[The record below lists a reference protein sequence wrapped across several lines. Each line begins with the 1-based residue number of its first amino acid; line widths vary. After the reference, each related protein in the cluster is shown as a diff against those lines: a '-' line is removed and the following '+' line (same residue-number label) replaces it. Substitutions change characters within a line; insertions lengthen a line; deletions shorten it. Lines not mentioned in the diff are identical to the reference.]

1 MGYFSKDI
9 MRENKKIIIFLH
21 KFPYPPKD
29 STKLRIFECVIKGLK
44 ELAELE
50 FLIVTWENPSKEDI
64 NYLKQFGKI
73 NLFTYSKLRFVLNA
87 LRAFFNFKPFQTE
100 MFYFK
105 KIDELFKNLLKS
117 ASAVYVHTIRLGKYL
132 ENLDE
137 KDRKKVLLDFNDS
150 IAYHYLNFWRY
161 YPLFLKLILFLEG
174 LKIKYYEKKM
184 IRLLSTFSA
193 VSQTDKEFILQNLN
207 LSKEINF
214 NITGTNFKTINI
226 NANNQ
231 IDENIITFMGNLKY
245 YPNYEGINYF
255 LKNIWPEINKVLPD
269 LKFYIIGQGEEKLKN
284 KFRNLKNVIFTGFL
298 ENPYEIIQKSLCFI
312 SPVRIGAGIQGKV
325 IEAMSLGKLVIVC
338 SDFKNTKGFENYKN
352 VLICESNTKDEWIK
366 LIKWAKENQNEVK
379 EIGEKAKK
387 FVEENFSSERI
398 SNIYKEIFEK
408 LSKELKNL

>member
-1 MGYFSKDI
+1 

-44 ELAELE
+44 ELADLE

-64 NYLKQFGKI
+64 NYLKEFGKI
-73 NLFTYSKLRFVLNA
+73 NLFTHSKLRFVLNA
-87 LRAFFNFKPFQTE
+87 LRAFFNFRPFQTE
-100 MFYFK
+100 MFYFR
-105 KIDELFKNLLKS
+105 KIDELFKSLVNS

-137 KDRKKVLLDFNDS
+137 KNRKKVLLDFNDS
-150 IAYHYLNFWRY
+150 IAYHYLNFWRNY
-161 YPLFLKLILFLEG
+161 LLFLKPILFLEG
-174 LKIKYYEKKM
+174 LKIKHYEKKM
-184 IRLLSTFSA
+184 IRLLNTFSA
-193 VSQTDKEFILQNLN
+193 VSQTDKEFILQNLDIT
-207 LSKEINF
+207 KEINF
-214 NITGTNFKTINI
+214 YITGTNFKTINI

-231 IDENIITFMGNLKY
+231 INENIITFMGNLKY

-298 ENPYEIIQKSLCFI
+298 ENPYEIIQKSLCFV

-408 LSKELKNL
+408 LLKELKDL